1 MGDNQRENVGEG
13 NSDWMSRLP
22 EELLDV
28 PLWNLAIPGSHD
40 SMSFCLD
47 MSSPVLKSEPWL
59 LRLTDRLFPCLIRP
73 CIYRWS
79 TTQQSVLWY
88 QCELGIRYLDLR
100 IARKPAGGSSLFFAH
115 GIYTLMS
122 VKEALEELA
131 SWLDAHPKE
140 VIIISCSHFESLT
153 DEDHVQLVDFILS
166 LFSKKLCL
174 SQDTPTLRSCWSGG
188 QQVILSYDDLQME
201 CQHRQLWPKIPY
213 WYADSPDPKEV
224 IAYLEEKKR
233 HGRPGHFYVS
243 GLNLTEDARY
253 ILLHPLQNLRR
264 MTVEALSLLLRWT
277 AEQRPGPGVGGVN
290 IVCCDFVGF
299 RPRQGWTW
307 RSGWPWWSRST
318 VITSSWGSRRPLR
331 ARWTNNRFSFWTL
344 VRETTLIIRILECH
358 PDRQRKKLV
367 VFFSHS

>member
-1 MGDNQRENVGEG
+1 MGENQREDVGGG
-13 NSDWMSRLP
+13 NSDWMSSLP

-47 MSSPVLKSEPWL
+47 MSSPVLRSEPWL
-59 LRLTDRLFPCLIRP
+59 LRIMDRLFPCLTRP

-79 TTQQSVLWY
+79 TT

-115 GIYTLMS
+115 GIYTLTC
-122 VKEALEELA
+122 EALEELA
-131 SWLDAHPKE
+131 LWLDAHPKE

-213 WYADSPDPKEV
+213 CPDPKKV
-224 IAYLEEKKR
+224 ITYLEEKKR
-233 HGRPGHFYVS
+233 KGRPGSFYVS
-243 GLNLTEDARY
+243 GLNLTEDALY
-253 ILLHPLQNLRR
+253 ILLHPLQNLRT
-264 MTVEALSLLLRWT
+264 MTMEALSPLLRWT

-290 IVCCDFVGF
+290 IIGCDFVGF
-299 RPRQGWTW
+299 
-307 RSGWPWWSRST
+307 SRFCSI
-318 VITSSWGSRRPLR
+318 VIGLNFKLLKAAARTSSGSQLP
-331 ARWTNNRFSFWTL
+331 
-344 VRETTLIIRILECH
+344 
-358 PDRQRKKLV
+358 PG
-367 VFFSHS
+367 